1 MAAVFPSSRASW
13 KSAPSSGGALDLKA
27 FVQTE
32 VGRFEERDVPAPKP
46 AAGEVVLKVLAAVTC
61 GTDLKLLA
69 RGHARVPLPVTMGHE
84 LCGEVIAG
92 GDGVDPAWLGARV
105 VPGISGPCGECREC
119 REGFS
124 NLCGLGHS
132 DRTWGAFAD
141 RVRVPASVV
150 ASNLHRVPPGLPD
163 EAAAFLDPLASVLH
177 GWRRLGPMAP
187 GSRLLVFGAG
197 ALACLW
203 ARTASRKGVRCV
215 IAGRRR
221 ERAPLVEQ
229 FGGEFAG
236 LSATSPPL
244 RDADAAVDATG
255 DADVWSL
262 LPGLVK
268 PGGRVLLF
276 GGCAPGVRASFD
288 AARLHYAEISL
299 LGSFHSTPAEAREA
313 LALLA
318 AGEVDPLP
326 LIAETGRLQDL
337 PRFLEE
343 QRAGRGLRYAV
354 RPVDRG
360 GS

>member
-84 LCGEVIAG
+84 LCGEVIAV

-150 ASNLHRVPPGLPD
+150 ASNLHRVPPGLHFSTLSRRYFT
-163 EAAAFLDPLASVLH
+163 AGG
-177 GWRRLGPMAP
+177 GWGRWRWAP
-187 GSRLLVFGAG
+187 GCSCSAP
-197 ALACLW
+197 ALSPVC
-203 ARTASRKGVRCV
+203 
-215 IAGRRR
+215 
-221 ERAPLVEQ
+221 
-229 FGGEFAG
+229 G
-236 LSATSPPL
+236 L
-244 RDADAAVDATG
+244 
-255 DADVWSL
+255 
-262 LPGLVK
+262 
-268 PGGRVLLF
+268 
-276 GGCAPGVRASFD
+276 
-288 AARLHYAEISL
+288 
-299 LGSFHSTPAEAREA
+299 
-313 LALLA
+313 
-318 AGEVDPLP
+318 
-326 LIAETGRLQDL
+326 GRL
-337 PRFLEE
+337 
-343 QRAGRGLRYAV
+343 RAKAC
-354 RPVDRG
+354 DA
-360 GS
+360 